1 MTRRPT
7 TSRTLA
13 IVVLAASISSSVL
26 AAPALIPPPLPFPRL
41 SPTPFSS
48 KAHPPQSRSV
58 DQTLEVTML
67 QRRGGDHANFV
78 LHRDGGELTIDDPG
92 YNIDGKDATTEDMSH
107 VEVSVSLERR
117 TKPNSQSFHSSGS
130 TNTGGIPPDKV
141 QEFKSKINQ
150 ELDKLH
156 HLGRPL
162 GVEWRRKSG
171 DDILETLQKDKEAI
185 NALSPRME
193 ELLNEEHV
201 KDSSSHDRQN
211 QQLLEYQTK
220 LREIHDNAVKAYR
233 RAWKFASGIPDEK
246 PTIINRSLENYYTS
260 TVALEKLEGKG
271 SRAETSECL
280 PPLKFLLYGIIVA
293 MIFTIWWAGAEGGRE
308 ENGRSPVKV
317 ERTGLKS

>member
-1 MTRRPT
+1 MLLRYIHKASNYTNYFPSELVSSAFFNFLQSTLYSLLKTPTATMTRRPT

-13 IVVLAASISSSVL
+13 IVVLGASISSSVL
-26 AAPALIPPPLPFPRL
+26 AAPALIPPPLLFPRL
-41 SPTPFSS
+41 SPNPFSS

-58 DQTLEVTML
+58 DQISEVTML
-67 QRRGGDHANFV
+67 QCRGDDHANFV

-92 YNIDGKDATTEDMSH
+92 YNIDEKDATTEDMSH

-117 TKPNSQSFHSSGS
+117 TKLDSQPFRSSGS
-130 TNTGGIPPDKV
+130 INTGGIPPDKV

-150 ELDKLH
+150 ELDELH

-162 GVEWRRKSG
+162 GVEWRRKSA

-211 QQLLEYQTK
+211 QPP
-220 LREIHDNAVKAYR
+220 HNPNR
-233 RAWKFASGIPDEK
+233 RRK
-246 PTIINRSLENYYTS
+246 
-260 TVALEKLEGKG
+260 
-271 SRAETSECL
+271 
-280 PPLKFLLYGIIVA
+280 
-293 MIFTIWWAGAEGGRE
+293 
-308 ENGRSPVKV
+308 
-317 ERTGLKS
+317 